1 MDNTEVKALLS
12 PEDEMIMLSKR
23 QAKLQQDIA
32 EAKAAKAQKQ
42 MMAISDAARARKEAE
57 AQERLVL
64 EEIKAR
70 RLQREKEAQAEA
82 DAIMAADRKVAE
94 ERMAQQLLEKRARI
108 AAEELAQHLKE
119 ETEKAFRLEREL
131 ELQLLTLND
140 DTVVAEDVQ
149 QQSAIPSPLARIL
162 FPDCSTNA
170 QTTVYEGLTSEENAK
185 LVAKRDIVNNLLEFG
200 KSKIQTPA
208 DMPAPTPEPVPVW
221 TARRAKRF
229 VDIGTSRELETLL
242 IKELKLS
249 IPGMKLD
256 ELSATFHYA
265 PLMAAARVAIAEF
278 KAKPMSADGLV
289 FRIEQLADSEQIVG
303 G

>member
-1 MDNTEVKALLS
+1 MENTETPLTAEEELALLS
-12 PEDEMIMLSKR
+12 KKQQE
-23 QAKLQQDIA
+23 LQQKIDQA
-32 EAKAAKAQKQ
+32 RADNAAKQMNALSAKAQ
-42 MMAISDAARARKEAE
+42 ARIAAESQEA
-57 AQERLVL
+57 LVL
-64 EEIKAR
+64 SEIRRNRLAR
-70 RLQREKEAQAEA
+70 EAEAQAEA
-82 DAIMAADRKVAE
+82 DAIMAADRKAAE
-94 ERMAQQLLEKRARI
+94 ERMAASLLEKRARI

-119 ETEKAFRLEREL
+119 ETEKAHRLEREL

-140 DTVVAEDVQ
+140 NSNVVTEDA

-162 FPDCSTNA
+162 FPDCSANA

-185 LVAKRDIVNNLLEFG
+185 LVAKRDAVNNLLEFG

-208 DMPAPTPEPVPVW
+208 DMPAPTPEPVAVW